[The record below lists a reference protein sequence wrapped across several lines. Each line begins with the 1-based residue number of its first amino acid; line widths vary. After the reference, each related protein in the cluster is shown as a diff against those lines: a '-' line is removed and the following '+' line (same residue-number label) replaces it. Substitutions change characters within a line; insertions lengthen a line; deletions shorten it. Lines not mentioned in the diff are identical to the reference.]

1 MARRTSSETGAP
13 DLWDNF
19 LRLLSWFSLRKSAV
33 RFMHTY
39 SHIGIQKARAD
50 FHKTCASIR
59 CVLHLLSQTEVS
71 GADYPSPASSRLS
84 ENSYATLA

>member
-39 SHIGIQKARAD
+39 LHIGIQKARAD
-50 FHKTCASIR
+50 FRKTRVSAR

-71 GADYPSPASSRLS
+71 GLGYPSPTSSRLS
-84 ENSYATLA
+84 ENSHAT